1 MSHAAAV
8 TRDRRPERL
17 RVPLFARLIGDV
29 ASQDRVVVLDL
40 GGCSHGMVNL
50 LSAYQACLHV
60 VDLPSSLGPLQQIDR
75 DAADAE
81 RSLIDGF
88 DALMPDLSSEPA
100 DLLLCWDLLNYF
112 DLAALRAL
120 ATALAPRLR
129 PTARL
134 HAVMEYA
141 SDQMPA
147 EPSLWM
153 PDVVA
158 EPVDDPQVDHV
169 MVGAA
174 AAAQR
179 AAPRYTPRQLEG
191 LLLGFTIDSTMLLS
205 NGMQEHLFKRSPNT
219 P

>member
-8 TRDRRPERL
+8 TGACGPERL
-17 RVPLFARLIGDV
+17 RAPLFARLIGEM

-40 GGCSHGMVNL
+40 GGCSHGMVNM

-75 DAADAE
+75 DAADVDHTLVD
-81 RSLIDGF
+81 RF
-88 DALMPDLSSEPA
+88 DALMPDLSAEPA
-100 DLLLCWDLLNYF
+100 DLLLCWNLLNYL
-112 DLAALRAL
+112 DPMALRAL
-120 ATALAPRLR
+120 TTALAPRLR

-147 EPSLWM
+147 EPSIWM
-153 PDVVA
+153 PDVMA
-158 EPVDDPQVDHV
+158 EAVDDHQVDHIV
-169 MVGAA
+169 VGASA
-174 AAAQR
+174 TSQR
-179 AAPRYTPRQLEG
+179 PAPRYTPRQLEG
-191 LLLGFTIDSTMLLS
+191 LLLGFSIDSTMLLS